1 MIHRNFSL
9 GSFLNFGGSC
19 PSTFLILRDLKYFL
33 PPGSEYWYPDAPPH
47 IEGVGVENGFGVP
60 DPLGVPGV
68 LGVPGSGDD
77 GGGCGN
83 LLVLVLVLKVEFD
96 LE

>member
-1 MIHRNFSL
+1 MIHKNFSL

-19 PSTFLILRDLKYFL
+19 PSTFLILRDLKYFP

-47 IEGVGVENGFGVP
+47 IEGVGVENG
-60 DPLGVPGV
+60 LGVPGV

-83 LLVLVLVLKVEFD
+83 LWLLVLKAEFD